1 MSEEQSI
8 QDLRVF
14 ITRHQELIGCV
25 DERESLERAETALRE
40 ALSKSFC
47 YEAPDELLDAVDT
60 ALVAVQKRLSD
71 IKSVENEL
79 LRKLE
84 MAGQPL

>member
-1 MSEEQSI
+1 M
-8 QDLRVF
+8 
-14 ITRHQELIGCV
+14 RHQELLGCI
-25 DERESLERAETALRE
+25 DERETLEQAETALRE

-71 IKSVENEL
+71 IRSVENEIY
-79 LRKLE
+79 RKLE

>member
-1 MSEEQSI
+1 M
-8 QDLRVF
+8 
-14 ITRHQELIGCV
+14 RHQELFGCI
-25 DERESLERAETALRE
+25 DERETLEQTETALRE

-47 YEAPDELLDAVDT
+47 YEAPDELLDAVDR

-71 IKSVENEL
+71 IRSVENEIY
-79 LRKLE
+79 RKLE

>member
-1 MSEEQSI
+1 M
-8 QDLRVF
+8 
-14 ITRHQELIGCV
+14 HQELMGCV
-25 DERESLERAETALRE
+25 DEREALEQAETALRE

-47 YEAPDELLDAVDT
+47 YEAPDELLDAVDL